1 VESLVG
7 AGLAVLALFVLKV
20 TVIDGLSSQ
29 IRFFPFVRNSDVLAV
44 APWVLLAS
52 TFVAV
57 VAGTIGMRR
66 FLDV

>member
-1 VESLVG
+1 
-7 AGLAVLALFVLKV
+7 V